1 MKRVC
6 LFAISI
12 LSLAMVLVGANA
24 DIAYSQVRSP
34 RITLTPTSGFAA
46 TTVVGDGFSV
56 NGFRFVLSFNQGVA
70 GSRPAQHNKVR
81 RLSPLES
88 F

>member
-1 MKRVC
+1 MERVC

-46 TTVVGDGFSV
+46 TTV
-56 NGFRFVLSFNQGVA
+56 A
-70 GSRPAQHNKVR
+70 
-81 RLSPLES
+81 LSPL